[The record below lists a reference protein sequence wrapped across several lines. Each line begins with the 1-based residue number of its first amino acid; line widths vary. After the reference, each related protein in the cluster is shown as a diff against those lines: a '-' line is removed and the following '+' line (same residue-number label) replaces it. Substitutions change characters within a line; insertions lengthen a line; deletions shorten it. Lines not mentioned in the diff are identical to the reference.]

1 MIDYHRANI
10 IMQKK
15 IKQYFDFMFVICNF
29 VWLKMY
35 S

>member
-10 IMQKK
+10 IMQK